1 MDHDL
6 NMLQF
11 SRREFVALCGVLAAS
26 FTACSNLGGRTRAAA
41 AYLVDPPLDDYLPI
55 VRGFARAVLP
65 LESAFPLS
73 EHEVTQRLLKLFPL
87 EREARFI
94 GLQKTLVYF
103 DATDLFPFV
112 SSPLLAEERKMRD
125 VPLRMSES
133 DFATMSKN
141 AEARDRASWRDF
153 AARNGARANFAQL
166 SFEEQRRYFELWSSS
181 DFVIKRAF
189 ARTMRTLVLI
199 AAFSSDR
206 VWPKIGYAGPLIDRP
221 SHENDDAH
229 D

>member
-1 MDHDL
+1 MDREL
-6 NMLQF
+6 NMLHV

-26 FTACSNLGGRTRAAA
+26 FTACSNIGGRTRAAA
-41 AYLVDPPLDDYLPI
+41 AYLVDPPLDDYMPI
-55 VRGFARAVLP
+55 LRGFARAVLP
-65 LESAFPLS
+65 LEKSFPLS
-73 EHEVTQRLLKLFPL
+73 ESEVTSRLLRLFPL
-87 EREARFI
+87 ERESRFI

-103 DATDLFPFV
+103 DATDLFAFV

-125 VPLRMSES
+125 VPVRMSEEE
-133 DFATMSKN
+133 FAAVARN

-153 AARNGARANFAQL
+153 ASRNGDRANFATL

-189 ARTMRTLVLI
+189 ARTMRTFVLI

-229 D
+229 H